1 MKKIG
6 TLSFASALSLMLIG
20 CGTDGQKEEPAVNG
34 ETPAVSENETS
45 AQGETSSPG
54 TTNTEQNN
62 DASNQEDMLQRM
74 DELDYA
80 EFELEVEYA
89 GDTEYEVELETKSV
103 GTVKAKIE
111 DSLNHIEK
119 NGTEAFDELHPL
131 VQKLNI
137 TQQTNKDEAISEVMK
152 TFNLPTDYTKFDLE
166 ITFTDG
172 SKIEFEDKTNK

>member
-6 TLSFASALSLMLIG
+6 TFSFASALSLMLIG
-20 CGTDGQKEEPAVNG
+20 CGTDGQIEEPTVNG

-45 AQGETSSPG
+45 SSG
-54 TTNTEQNN
+54 ATNTEQNN

-89 GDTEYEVELETKSV
+89 GDTEYEMELETKSV

-111 DSLNHIEK
+111 DSLNHVEK

-137 TQQTNKDEAISEVMK
+137 TQQTNKDEAVSEVLK

-166 ITFTDG
+166 ITFNDG
-172 SKIEFEDKTNK
+172 TKIEFKDETANK